1 MLERLGIGNHFE
13 DVFDIIAA
21 ELEPKPARQTY
32 MKFLKLHGVDP
43 SRAAMFEDLARNLV
57 TPHDLGMTTVLVV
70 PDGTKNVVR
79 EDWELEGRDAAEKIA
94 TPPWQEITEGIEP
107 GHRNLR
113 AAVGQLFGAVAQS
126 AHTASPEQQQ
136 RIVDIVNNARREIYQ
151 ILGESE

>member
-1 MLERLGIGNHFE
+1 MHGYEMIQEIAERTDGVWKPSPGAVYPTLQLLVDEGVIVGAETEGSKKLFE
-13 DVFDIIAA
+13 LT
-21 ELEPKPARQTY
+21 E
-32 MKFLKLHGVDP
+32 
-43 SRAAMFEDLARNLV
+43 
-57 TPHDLGMTTVLVV
+57 
-70 PDGTKNVVR
+70 
-79 EDWELEGRDAAEKIA
+79 EGRDAAEKIA

>member
-1 MLERLGIGNHFE
+1 MEAQPRLGLSHLQLLVDEGVIVGAETEGSKKLFE
-13 DVFDIIAA
+13 LT
-21 ELEPKPARQTY
+21 E
-32 MKFLKLHGVDP
+32 
-43 SRAAMFEDLARNLV
+43 
-57 TPHDLGMTTVLVV
+57 
-70 PDGTKNVVR
+70 
-79 EDWELEGRDAAEKIA
+79 EGRDAAGRS
-94 TPPWQEITEGIEP
+94 PPAVAGDHRGHRP